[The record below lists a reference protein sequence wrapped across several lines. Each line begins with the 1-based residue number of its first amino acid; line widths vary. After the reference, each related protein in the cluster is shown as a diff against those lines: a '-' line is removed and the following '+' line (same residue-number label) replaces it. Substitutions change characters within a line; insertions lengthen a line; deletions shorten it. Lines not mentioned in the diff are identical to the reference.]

1 MTSKILVGGE
11 EISKFE
17 MNTDDLKNPGYIKM
31 WVRYLGQ
38 EDLLEKGMATHSRI
52 LAWRISWTEEPSG
65 LQSTGSQ
72 RVGQD

>member
-17 MNTDDLKNPGYIKM
+17 MNTDDLKNPGDIKM

-38 EDLLEKGMATHSRI
+38 EDPQRR
-52 LAWRISWTEEPSG
+52 AWQPTPVFVLGESH
-65 LQSTGSQ
+65 
-72 RVGQD
+72 